1 MSVEKYITLSVL
13 RSKRDQMRGFAEAEK
28 FLRDRND
35 VYLLSLDSFME
46 SVNEKRINFEY
57 ECLEVKINPDF
68 DW

>member
-1 MSVEKYITLSVL
+1 MSIEKYITLSML

-35 VYLLSLDSFME
+35 VYLLNLDSFE
-46 SVNEKRINFEY
+46 EVDSERRIY
-57 ECLEVKINPDF
+57 YKYDCLEVKINPDF